1 MPCFYC
7 ILPLPQAWYTIDT
20 MSNYY
25 AGNATAITGNKKQL
39 ANLLKYHV
47 LPGKALRA
55 SQLRDNMTLT
65 MYNGETV
72 MIHVSKK

>member
-1 MPCFYC
+1 
-7 ILPLPQAWYTIDT
+7 

-55 SQLRDNMTLT
+55 GQLRDNMTLT